1 MRLKFIPP
9 FLNMETP
16 PGVEPANVTGLRRM
30 EAEGLLDGIDWD
42 IDEGFPGPVV
52 EDRESLAVAV
62 PGVLKLVRAA
72 CESGRYDAVILLGG
86 LEPGLYAAMEI
97 GAPFGI
103 PVVGCTH
110 SQAAYASVLGNKFTL
125 MDTLESMAIPIRQNL
140 MSYGMN
146 EKCVSVRSIEWPV
159 MEILANPSGAADAF
173 VQETI
178 EAIEQDGADL
188 IVCGCTALV
197 VAQPLAQERLIEAGY
212 DIPVLHSYRCAIEM
226 AKSLVKMKVSQSKYA
241 FPSKEPKKRMVP
253 R

>member
-9 FLNMETP
+9 FLNVETP
-16 PGVEPANVTGLRRM
+16 PGGEPANVTGLRQM

-42 IDEGFPGPVV
+42 VDEGVPGPTV
-52 EDRESLAVAV
+52 ENREELAEVV

-72 CESGRYDAVILLGG
+72 CESGRYDAVVALGG

-97 GAPFGI
+97 GAHFGI

-110 SQAAYASVLGNKFTL
+110 SQVAYASIMGHKFTL

-146 EKCVSVRSIEWPV
+146 EKCVSLRSIEWPV
-159 MEILANPSGAADAF
+159 MEIFANPSGAADAF
-173 VQETI
+173 VQEAI

-197 VAQPLAQERLIEAGY
+197 VAQPFAQERLIAAGY

-241 FPSKEPKKRMVP
+241 FPSKAPKKRMVP

>member
-1 MRLKFIPP
+1 
-9 FLNMETP
+9 METP

-30 EAEGLLDGIDWD
+30 EAEGLLDEIDWD
-42 IDEGFPGPVV
+42 VDKGVPGPTV
-52 EDRESLAVAV
+52 ENREDLAEVV

-72 CESGRYDAVILLGG
+72 CESGRYDAIVALGG

-97 GAPFGI
+97 GAHFGI
-103 PVVGCTH
+103 PVVGCTN
-110 SQAAYASVLGNKFTL
+110 SQAAYASVMGHKFTL

-173 VQETI
+173 VQEAI
-178 EAIEQDGADL
+178 EAIEQDGADV

-241 FPSKEPKKRMVP
+241 FPSKEPKKKMVP

>member
-1 MRLKFIPP
+1 MRFKFVPA
-9 FLNMETP
+9 FQNMNAP
-16 PGVEPANVTGLRRM
+16 SGGEPVTVTGLRRM

-52 EDRESLAVAV
+52 EDRESLAVVV

-72 CESGRYDAVILLGG
+72 CESGSYDAVILLGG

-159 MEILANPSGAADAF
+159 LEVTENPAEAADAF
-173 VQETI
+173 VQE
-178 EAIEQDGADL
+178 AIKAVEQDGADV
-188 IVCGCTALV
+188 IVCGCTALTLV
-197 VAQPLAQERLIEAGY
+197 QPIAQERLIAAGY
-212 DIPVLHSYRCAIEM
+212 EIPVLHSYRCAIEM
-226 AKSLVKMKVSQSKYA
+226 AKSLVRMKVSQSKYA
-241 FPSKEPKKRMVP
+241 FPSKAPKKRMVP

>member
-9 FLNMETP
+9 FLNTETP
-16 PGVEPANVTGLRRM
+16 PGEEPANVTGLRRM

-42 IDEGFPGPVV
+42 VDEGVPGPTV
-52 EDRESLAVAV
+52 ENREELAEVV

-72 CESGRYDAVILLGG
+72 CESGRYDAVVALGG

-97 GAPFGI
+97 GAHFGI
-103 PVVGCTH
+103 PVVGCTS
-110 SQAAYASVLGNKFTL
+110 SQVAYASIMGHKFTL
-125 MDTLESMAIPIRQNL
+125 MDTLASMAIPIRHNL

-146 EKCVSVRSIEWPV
+146 EKCVSLRSIEWPV

-173 VQETI
+173 VQEAI

-188 IVCGCTALV
+188 IVTGCTALV
-197 VAQPLAQERLIEAGY
+197 VAQPFAQERLIEAGY

-226 AKSLVKMKVSQSKYA
+226 AKSLVNMKVSQSKYA
-241 FPSKEPKKRMVP
+241 FPSKTPKKRMVP